1 VVRVLQLAALEPG
14 LGVQGSALALVA
26 LELGLVV
33 LGSGLVALELGLV
46 VLVLGLVV
54 PVGVAQVWGWMALE
68 GEAVVLELAIR

>member
-1 VVRVLQLAALEPG
+1 VVRVLRLAALEPG
-14 LGVQGSALALVA
+14 LGVQGSVLALVA
-26 LELGLVV
+26 Q
-33 LGSGLVALELGLV
+33 ELGLV